1 MISFGK
7 LKKQIFI
14 VSNIKWMDLNRLKLR
29 GQKPF
34 RYFESFKSA
43 PNVPILGM
51 EPAEQSEI
59 AIDIEAFWVPP
70 GPLPRDLLERKSWNE
85 TME

>member
-1 MISFGK
+1 
-7 LKKQIFI
+7 
-14 VSNIKWMDLNRLKLR
+14 MDLNRLKLR

-59 AIDIEAFWVPP
+59 AIDIEAF
-70 GPLPRDLLERKSWNE
+70 
-85 TME
+85 